1 MGKGHCRKLWSCF
14 AVNWKKKGCL
24 FCQKAILPAA
34 MQCQDDR
41 KYMLVLTDT
50 GDLEP
55 DLDISKKAKD
65 LCKKTYLP
73 VAFYLVI
80 RYNEFWMR
88 KTQGL
93 FSLCKMK
100 TGERWI

>member
-1 MGKGHCRKLWSCF
+1 MRALIVTEEHKVQRK
-14 AVNWKKKGCL
+14 
-24 FCQKAILPAA
+24 PH
-34 MQCQDDR
+34 
-41 KYMLVLTDT
+41 
-50 GDLEP
+50 
-55 DLDISKKAKD
+55 
-65 LCKKTYLP
+65 LP